1 MTNLSQNAEKKQNL
15 KVLDCTIRD
24 GGYINNW
31 DFSTKLVREAYRS
44 LSKSGVDIIEI
55 GFRGTEKYFEPTKYG
70 KFRFTSDQDILEA
83 ISGIQG
89 IKIAVMGDY
98 GKISHDDF
106 LPCSESPVDMVRI
119 ASHKNTIFQALELV
133 EKIKDKGYEVS
144 LNAMGWANYS
154 ADERDELVKELYNHD
169 IDYVYAADSYGSI
182 FPEQI
187 EELISPLMGINNIK
201 VGFHPHNNL
210 QMSFANTIRAIDCG
224 VDIVDSTLF
233 GMGRGAGNLQTEIL
247 LYYMQMINAEKY
259 NVIPVLN
266 FIELFIMPLYKKN
279 SWGYQL
285 PFMLSGIN
293 KCHPNYVAKLLDLKE
308 YNIEDICKAVE
319 IIKEYD
325 AVGFSHDVLD
335 EVIEQGLI
343 GEFVAPVNR
352 RLSIKENSDKKVD
365 VPYVNRHKGR
375 DFLILANGPSLKQYK
390 DKIDELICLY
400 DPIILGANYLDGLF
414 VPHYHAFNNKNRF
427 MMYSDTVDAKSNLL
441 IGQNIPESMINEYV
455 DREYEKIFFNN
466 TLNADF
472 SIVDGVIQT
481 NCKTISLLLLG
492 VAIVMGA
499 ERIWAV
505 GMDGYINIGQGGK
518 RHFYNENSSKTDEK
532 LILNLH
538 RWCELFL
545 SQINSYYISQ
555 GKEGIH
561 ILTPTAYKHY
571 YKGIDNYLSVTC
583 EARNFNE
590 NFAG

>member
-1 MTNLSQNAEKKQNL
+1 MADSSQNFKKKFNL
-15 KVLDCTIRD
+15 QILDCTIRD
-24 GGYINNW
+24 GGYVNNW
-31 DFSTKLVREAYRS
+31 DFSTKLVRESYRS

-55 GFRGTEKYFEPTKYG
+55 GFRGSEKHFDPAKYG
-70 KFRFTSDQDILEA
+70 RFRFTSDQDILDA
-83 ISGIQG
+83 VTGIQG

-98 GKISHDDF
+98 GRISPDDF
-106 LPCSESPVDMVRI
+106 SKCADSPVGMVRI
-119 ASHKNTIFQALELV
+119 ASHKNTIFQALELL
-133 EKIKDKGYEVS
+133 EKIKNKGYEVS

-154 ADERDELVKELYNHD
+154 DNERNELVKELYNHD

-182 FPEQI
+182 FPGQI
-187 EELISPLMGINNIK
+187 EQLIAPLFGINNIK

-210 QMSFANTIRAIDCG
+210 QMSFANTIRAIECG

-247 LYYMQMINAEKY
+247 VYYMQLLNGEKY
-259 NVIPVLN
+259 NVIPLLN
-266 FIELFIMPLYKKN
+266 FIELFITPLYKEH

-293 KCHPNYVAKLLDLKE
+293 KCHPSYVSKLIDLKE

-325 AVGFSHDVLD
+325 AVGFSSNVLD

-343 GEFVAPVNR
+343 GEFVAPSSARSTNAGTKGKA
-352 RLSIKENSDKKVD
+352 ID
-365 VPYVNRHKGR
+365 VPYVNRHKGK
-375 DFLILANGPSLKQYK
+375 DFLILANGPSLKQNK
-390 DKIDELICLY
+390 EKIDDLISLY
-400 DPIILGANYLDGLF
+400 DPIIMGANYLDDLF

-427 MMYSDTVDAKSNLL
+427 MMYADTVNEKSSLL
-441 IGQNIPESMINEYV
+441 IGQNIPNPMIDEYIKSV
-455 DREYEKIFFNN
+455 YETIYFNN
-466 TLNADF
+466 TLNSDF
-472 SIVDGVIQT
+472 SIVDGIIQT

-532 LILNLH
+532 MILNLH

-545 SQINSYYISQ
+545 NQINSYFISQ

-561 ILTPTAYKHY
+561 ILTPTAYKQY
-571 YKGIDNYLSVTC
+571 YKGIDNYLSATNG
-583 EARNFNE
+583 AKTYNE
-590 NFAG
+590 SFTD